1 MENTIAVVD
10 DDRAI
15 IELIRVQ
22 LRQDNFEIEAF
33 EDGESFLEFA
43 DLSLPCLVILDL
55 SLPTLGGLDV
65 LRRLKRDNRTMSMPV
80 IILSGRGTEM
90 DRILGLELGADDYV
104 VKPFSPRELSA
115 RVRAVLR
122 RAQAREQAETIV
134 IDGLEIDRNRFE
146 VHVKGRKIDLT
157 TSEFKILCALAEHPG
172 WVFTRTQL
180 LEILTQDQKIVLE
193 RTVDVHIRHLRE
205 KLGDQERIIKTVR
218 GMGYKLD
225 RRDRP
230 R

>member
-22 LRQDNFEIEAF
+22 LKLDNFEIEAF
-33 EDGESFLEFA
+33 EDGESFLEFV

-65 LRRLKRDNRTMSMPV
+65 LRKLKREGRTLALPV

-122 RAQAREQAETIV
+122 RAQSKDQVEAIV

-146 VHVKGRKIDLT
+146 VHVEGRKIDLT
-157 TSEFKILCALAEHPG
+157 TSEFKIICALAEHPG
-172 WVFTRTQL
+172 WVFTRSQL

-205 KLGDQERIIKTVR
+205 KLGEHQRLIKTVR
-218 GMGYKLD
+218 GVGYKLD